1 MHGLEPKQG
10 NILRCFYKIYKLDK
24 QQEGNCIFNLFLV
37 TQVLEKGNSHRFKMS
52 EINQDFYMVFLFLN
66 WSFNGAYV
74 FPPLSLNSSFSVVVF
89 NPDSTLISPGEH
101 LKDTGVQAP
110 PRVLI

>member
-37 TQVLEKGNSHRFKMS
+37 TQVLEKVNSHRFKMS
-52 EINQDFYMVFLFLN
+52 EIN
-66 WSFNGAYV
+66 
-74 FPPLSLNSSFSVVVF
+74 
-89 NPDSTLISPGEH
+89 
-101 LKDTGVQAP
+101 
-110 PRVLI
+110 